1 MQDFDELKKLK
12 AQCIADIREALPLYA
27 NRLNSIDTRLMT
39 YIEDAISGE
48 GSHSRSTSGR
58 LLPARLCRLL
68 PRSTSGRLL
77 LKGRK
82 KGRKK
87 AGGKRNHEL
96 NTNYH

>member
-12 AQCIADIREALPLYA
+12 AQCIADIREALPDYA
-27 NRLNSIDTRLMT
+27 NRLNSIDERLMT

-58 LLPARLCRLL
+58 LLPARLC
-68 PRSTSGRLL
+68 SLL

-82 KGRKK
+82 NGTQESRGKK
-87 AGGKRNHEL
+87 KPRTLRVSESNAKRV
-96 NTNYH
+96 

>member
-27 NRLNSIDTRLMT
+27 NRLNSIDQRLMT

-68 PRSTSGRLL
+68 L
-77 LKGRK
+77 
-82 KGRKK
+82 
-87 AGGKRNHEL
+87 
-96 NTNYH
+96 

>member
-27 NRLNSIDTRLMT
+27 NRLNKCDERLMT
-39 YIEDAISGE
+39 YIEDVISGD

-68 PRSTSGRLL
+68 L
-77 LKGRK
+77 
-82 KGRKK
+82 
-87 AGGKRNHEL
+87 
-96 NTNYH
+96 